1 MKNSF
6 DALAHTNFRL
16 LWISSLSSMT
26 SFFMYVVI
34 QSIVAF
40 ELTGQNSAVGLVMIG
55 QGLAMTFLGPIG
67 GAIADRVSKKHINL
81 ISQSIMT
88 YVFLA
93 NGTLLL
99 FDVLELW
106 HLIVNS
112 FVLGVASSFMM
123 PARQGWVVEIV
134 PTQLRGNAI
143 ALSQVALNATR
154 IWAPAIGGLMISAAY
169 FGAAGAYYAMA
180 AFNIIGVIIMLI
192 LPNTK
197 PIAHKKGESVLAG
210 VKLGVLYLRQ
220 EPRLGWMMVF
230 FFLMI
235 MIGMSSVTALPGL
248 LENQLNSS
256 AKEFGVL
263 QAVTAVGGLAASLAV
278 AGYAASKRALN
289 IYSAGAALMGVAV
302 IATGL
307 SPSSAIVII
316 PVLLTGVGM
325 GMFQTLNSAIIAIDC
340 DPKFF
345 GRVSSLIGMSFA
357 AFMLIGW
364 PVGYLAD
371 RAGERVAFVVMGS
384 LVLVGVVV
392 LTRIISRTVAPTR
405 IPVAAEVTIN

>member
-67 GAIADRVSKKHINL
+67 GAIADRVSKKRINL

-307 SPSSAIVII
+307 SPSYAIVII

>member
-1 MKNSF
+1 
-6 DALAHTNFRL
+6 
-16 LWISSLSSMT
+16 MT

-40 ELTGQNSAVGLVMIG
+40 ELTGQNSSVGLVMIG

-67 GAIADRVSKKHINL
+67 GAVADRVSKKYINL

-99 FDVLELW
+99 LDVLQLW

-180 AFNIIGVIIMLI
+180 AFNIIGVIIMLV

-197 PIAHKKGESVLAG
+197 AMGHKEGESILAG
-210 VKLGVLYLRQ
+210 VKSGIVYLRQ
-220 EPRLGWMMVF
+220 EPRLGWMMIF

-248 LENQLNSS
+248 LENELSSS
-256 AKEFGVL
+256 AREFGIL
-263 QAVTAVGGLAASLAV
+263 QAITAVGGLAASLAV
-278 AGYAASKRALN
+278 AGYAASKQALN
-289 IYSAGAALMGVAV
+289 IYSAGAAVMGVA
-302 IATGL
+302 IICTGL
-307 SPSSAIVII
+307 SPSYAIVII

-384 LVLVGVVV
+384 LVLIGVAI

-405 IPVAAEVTIN
+405 ISVAADVVVS

>member
-6 DALAHTNFRL
+6 EALANTNFRL

-67 GAIADRVSKKHINL
+67 GAIADRVSKKRINL

-169 FGAAGAYYAMA
+169 FGPAGAYYAMA
-180 AFNIIGVIIMLI
+180 TFNIIGVIIMLI

-197 PIAHKKGESVLAG
+197 PIAHKEGESVLAG

-263 QAVTAVGGLAASLAV
+263 QAVTA
-278 AGYAASKRALN
+278 
-289 IYSAGAALMGVAV
+289 
-302 IATGL
+302 
-307 SPSSAIVII
+307 
-316 PVLLTGVGM
+316 
-325 GMFQTLNSAIIAIDC
+325 
-340 DPKFF
+340 
-345 GRVSSLIGMSFA
+345 
-357 AFMLIGW
+357 
-364 PVGYLAD
+364 
-371 RAGERVAFVVMGS
+371 
-384 LVLVGVVV
+384 
-392 LTRIISRTVAPTR
+392 
-405 IPVAAEVTIN
+405 

>member
-1 MKNSF
+1 
-6 DALAHTNFRL
+6 
-16 LWISSLSSMT
+16 MT

-67 GAIADRVSKKHINL
+67 GAIADRVSKKRINL

-192 LPNTK
+192 LPNTR
-197 PIAHKKGESVLAG
+197 PIAHKEGESVLAG

-307 SPSSAIVII
+307 SPSYAIVII

-405 IPVAAEVTIN
+405 IPVAVEVTIN

>member
-67 GAIADRVSKKHINL
+67 GAIADRVSKKRINL

-307 SPSSAIVII
+307 SPSYAIVII

-405 IPVAAEVTIN
+405 IPVAVEVTIN

>member
-67 GAIADRVSKKHINL
+67 GAIADRVSKKRINL
-81 ISQSIMT
+81 ISQTIMT

-180 AFNIIGVIIMLI
+180 AFNIIGVVIMLL
-192 LPNTK
+192 LPNTR
-197 PIAHKKGESVLAG
+197 PIEHKEGESVLAG

-307 SPSSAIVII
+307 SPSYTIVII

-345 GRVSSLIGMSFA
+345 GRVSSLIGLSFA

-384 LVLVGVVV
+384 LVLVGVAV

-405 IPVAAEVTIN
+405 IPVATEVTIN

>member
-67 GAIADRVSKKHINL
+67 GAIADRVSKKRINL
-81 ISQSIMT
+81 ISQTIMT

-180 AFNIIGVIIMLI
+180 AFNIIGVIIMLL
-192 LPNTK
+192 LPNTR
-197 PIAHKKGESVLAG
+197 PIAHKEGESVLAG

-307 SPSSAIVII
+307 SPSYTIVII

-345 GRVSSLIGMSFA
+345 GRVSSLIGLSFA

-371 RAGERVAFVVMGS
+371 KAGERVAFVVMGS
-384 LVLVGVVV
+384 LVLIGVVV

-405 IPVAAEVTIN
+405 IPVAAEVTVN

>member
-1 MKNSF
+1 
-6 DALAHTNFRL
+6 
-16 LWISSLSSMT
+16 
-26 SFFMYVVI
+26 
-34 QSIVAF
+34 
-40 ELTGQNSAVGLVMIG
+40 
-55 QGLAMTFLGPIG
+55 
-67 GAIADRVSKKHINL
+67 
-81 ISQSIMT
+81 
-88 YVFLA
+88 
-93 NGTLLL
+93 
-99 FDVLELW
+99 
-106 HLIVNS
+106 
-112 FVLGVASSFMM
+112 
-123 PARQGWVVEIV
+123 
-134 PTQLRGNAI
+134 
-143 ALSQVALNATR
+143 
-154 IWAPAIGGLMISAAY
+154 
-169 FGAAGAYYAMA
+169 
-180 AFNIIGVIIMLI
+180 
-192 LPNTK
+192 
-197 PIAHKKGESVLAG
+197 
-210 VKLGVLYLRQ
+210 
-220 EPRLGWMMVF
+220 
-230 FFLMI
+230 
-235 MIGMSSVTALPGL
+235 MSSVRALPGL
-248 LENQLNSS
+248 LENQLDSS

-307 SPSSAIVII
+307 SPSYVIVII

-345 GRVSSLIGMSFA
+345 GRVSSLIGLSFA

-384 LVLVGVVV
+384 LVLVGVAV

>member
-1 MKNSF
+1 
-6 DALAHTNFRL
+6 
-16 LWISSLSSMT
+16 MT

-67 GAIADRVSKKHINL
+67 GAIADRVSKKRINL
-81 ISQSIMT
+81 ISQTIMT

-180 AFNIIGVIIMLI
+180 AFNIIGVIIMLL
-192 LPNTK
+192 LPNTR
-197 PIAHKKGESVLAG
+197 PIAHKEGESVLAG

-307 SPSSAIVII
+307 SPSYTIVII

-345 GRVSSLIGMSFA
+345 GRVSSLIGLSFA

-371 RAGERVAFVVMGS
+371 KAGERVAFVVMGS
-384 LVLVGVVV
+384 LVLIGVVV

-405 IPVAAEVTIN
+405 IPVAAEVTVN

>member
-1 MKNSF
+1 
-6 DALAHTNFRL
+6 
-16 LWISSLSSMT
+16 MT

-67 GAIADRVSKKHINL
+67 GAIADRVSKKRINL
-81 ISQSIMT
+81 ISQTIMT

-180 AFNIIGVIIMLI
+180 AFNIIGVIIMLL
-192 LPNTK
+192 LPNTRS
-197 PIAHKKGESVLAG
+197 IAHKEGESVLAG

-307 SPSSAIVII
+307 SPSYTIVII

-345 GRVSSLIGMSFA
+345 GRVSSLIGLSFA

-371 RAGERVAFVVMGS
+371 RAGERVAIVVMGS

-405 IPVAAEVTIN
+405 IPVATEVTIN

>member
-1 MKNSF
+1 
-6 DALAHTNFRL
+6 
-16 LWISSLSSMT
+16 
-26 SFFMYVVI
+26 
-34 QSIVAF
+34 
-40 ELTGQNSAVGLVMIG
+40 
-55 QGLAMTFLGPIG
+55 
-67 GAIADRVSKKHINL
+67 VSKKHINL

-99 FDVLELW
+99 LDVLQLW

-112 FVLGVASSFMM
+112 FILGVASSFMM

-180 AFNIIGVIIMLI
+180 AFNIIGVIIMLV

-197 PIAHKKGESVLAG
+197 AMGHKEGESILAG
-210 VKLGVLYLRQ
+210 VKSGIVYLRQ

-248 LENQLNSS
+248 LENELSSS
-256 AKEFGVL
+256 AREFGIL
-263 QAVTAVGGLAASLAV
+263 QAITAVGGLAASLAV
-278 AGYAASKRALN
+278 AGYAASKQALN
-289 IYSAGAALMGVAV
+289 IYSTGAALMG
-302 IATGL
+302 IAIIFTGL
-307 SPSSAIVII
+307 SPSYAIVII

-384 LVLVGVVV
+384 LVLIGVAI

-405 IPVAAEVTIN
+405 ISVAADVVVS

>member
-1 MKNSF
+1 MKKSF
-6 DALAHTNFRL
+6 AALADKNYLL
-16 LWISSLSSMT
+16 LWVSSLSSMT

-40 ELTGQNSAVGLVMIG
+40 QLTGQNSSVGLVMIG

-67 GAIADRVSKKHINL
+67 GTYADRLSKKR
-81 ISQSIMT
+81 ISVITQTIMT

-99 FDVLELW
+99 LDRLELW

-134 PTQLRGNAI
+134 SDELRGNAI

-154 IWAPAIGGLMISAAY
+154 IWAPAIGGLMISSAF

-180 AFNIIGVIIMLI
+180 GFNVLGILIMFV
-192 LPNTK
+192 LPNTTTAGQK
-197 PIAHKKGESVLAG
+197 RDESVLAG
-210 VKLGVLYLRQ
+210 VKSGISYLRS

-235 MIGMSSVTALPGL
+235 MVGMSSVTALPGL
-248 LENQLNSS
+248 LENELS
-256 AKEFGVL
+256 ASAEEFGVL
-263 QAVTAVGGLAASLAV
+263 QAVTAVGGLFASLVV
-278 AGYAASKRALN
+278 AGYAASKSALN
-289 IYSAGAALMGVAV
+289 IYSVGAGLMGIAIV
-302 IATGL
+302 ATGL
-307 SPSSAIVII
+307 SPSYAMVII

-340 DPKFF
+340 DPRYF
-345 GRVSSLIGMSFA
+345 GRVTALIGMSFA

-371 RAGERVAFVVMGS
+371 LAGERIAFVVMGG
-384 LVLVGVVV
+384 LVLVGAVA
-392 LTRIISRTVAPTR
+392 LTAIISKTPTPTR
-405 IPVAAEVTIN
+405 LSAQTETPAD

>member
-6 DALAHTNFRL
+6 DALTNTNFRL

-67 GAIADRVSKKHINL
+67 GAIADRVSKKRINL

-154 IWAPAIGGLMISAAY
+154 IW
-169 FGAAGAYYAMA
+169 
-180 AFNIIGVIIMLI
+180 
-192 LPNTK
+192 
-197 PIAHKKGESVLAG
+197 
-210 VKLGVLYLRQ
+210 
-220 EPRLGWMMVF
+220 
-230 FFLMI
+230 
-235 MIGMSSVTALPGL
+235 
-248 LENQLNSS
+248 
-256 AKEFGVL
+256 
-263 QAVTAVGGLAASLAV
+263 
-278 AGYAASKRALN
+278 
-289 IYSAGAALMGVAV
+289 
-302 IATGL
+302 
-307 SPSSAIVII
+307 
-316 PVLLTGVGM
+316 
-325 GMFQTLNSAIIAIDC
+325 
-340 DPKFF
+340 
-345 GRVSSLIGMSFA
+345 
-357 AFMLIGW
+357 
-364 PVGYLAD
+364 
-371 RAGERVAFVVMGS
+371 
-384 LVLVGVVV
+384 
-392 LTRIISRTVAPTR
+392 
-405 IPVAAEVTIN
+405 